1 MPDHAIIFKQA
12 VTHEYR
18 RAITRLGGKA
28 ADVNKLDA
36 FAYATEAIR
45 DRIHSGE
52 LELPIDDAIHAALE
66 TADSKDGRAADGI
79 LAKIARG
86 EIGLDMWPDPMLD
99 VVVTLGGGRRKAWK
113 HVTADDLKAMAELRK
128 QNTNAARRS
137 ERRFLKDIE
146 AVFDDL
152 VLAGSIGVMVERAR
166 KAAVA

>member
-1 MPDHAIIFKQA
+1 MSDPALIFNQA

-18 RAITRLGGKA
+18 RAITNLGGKN

-36 FAYATEAIR
+36 FAFATEAIR
-45 DRIHSGE
+45 ERIHSGE
-52 LELPIDDAIHAALE
+52 LELPIDDAIHAALA
-66 TADSKDGRAADGI
+66 TADNKDGRAADGI

-86 EIGLDMWPDPMLD
+86 EIGMDMWPDPLLE

-113 HVTADDLKAMAELRK
+113 QVTADDLRLMADLRK

-146 AVFDDL
+146 TVFDDL

-166 KAAVA
+166 AAVA